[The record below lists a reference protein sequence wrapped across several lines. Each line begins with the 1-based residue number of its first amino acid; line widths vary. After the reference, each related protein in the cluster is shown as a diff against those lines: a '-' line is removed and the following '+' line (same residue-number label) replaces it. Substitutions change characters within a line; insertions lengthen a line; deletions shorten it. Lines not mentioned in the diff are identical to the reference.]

1 VTGTMRTTGNVDGA
15 EGVERIVKA
24 ALAELPLTGPLLLG
38 AGAATERLAEALP
51 SDRPLTIGDVDVM
64 ITESD
69 LDDETTADTAARG
82 PRVVRV

>member
-51 SDRPLTIGDVDVM
+51 SDRPLTV
-64 ITESD
+64 ITNAVAIEQT
-69 LDDETTADTAARG
+69 LAPGRTR
-82 PRVVRV
+82 PWR